1 MSENFDI
8 GVLYSRS
15 GTYQLLSEPLF
26 RGAMSAIEAI
36 NADGAIPITFTPIIR
51 DPAGDLTNYAP
62 MCAEILST
70 SNARHVVGCVTSSS
84 RKEVIPELDRALA
97 TLWYNVPYEGFETSA
112 RVVYSHAATNQNIL
126 PILGWAKRHFGMSA
140 CLVGSNYIWGWE
152 TCRVARTRGR
162 SSRAPMRG
170 PTARRWPRIRHRVR
184 TRPTP
189 PA

>member
-26 RGAMSAIEAI
+26 RGAMSAIEAV
-36 NADGAIPITFTPIIR
+36 NADGAIPVTFTPVIR

-62 MCAEILST
+62 MCADILST

-97 TLWYNVPYEGFETSA
+97 TLWYNVPYEGF
-112 RVVYSHAATNQNIL
+112 
-126 PILGWAKRHFGMSA
+126 
-140 CLVGSNYIWGWE
+140 
-152 TCRVARTRGR
+152 
-162 SSRAPMRG
+162 
-170 PTARRWPRIRHRVR
+170 
-184 TRPTP
+184 
-189 PA
+189 